1 MQGIFDCETTQVWEC
16 TDCGTQ
22 FLHPMMSEQEE
33 NDYYRN
39 YYESQKA
46 RHFESQTLA
55 KIQNDSFQHYNEY
68 KYFYLKLF
76 EDIKDILEIG
86 SGSGG
91 FLKFVCENRK
101 GINLVSV
108 EKSEANINFLK
119 SECDFYKEHQ
129 LLLVDSV
136 KEIPEKKFDLIF
148 AHGVFE
154 HLRNPLSFLKSMI
167 DLLRKDGK
175 IVLGVPNKYTPLVH
189 VYNLDEFQ
197 KFTYMKQHYYTFSEK
212 SFEVLALK
220 AGAAVAEFEYL
231 QAWGLDNTLS
241 WLRYRKPRNFWQ
253 LTKIL
258 SQETLRSYKE
268 DMRKNKTTDLIFVTL
283 KKKF

>member
-1 MQGIFDCETTQVWEC
+1 M
-16 TDCGTQ
+16 
-22 FLHPMMSEQEE
+22 
-33 NDYYRN
+33 
-39 YYESQKA
+39 
-46 RHFESQTLA
+46 
-55 KIQNDSFQHYNEY
+55 
-68 KYFYLKLF
+68 
-76 EDIKDILEIG
+76 
-86 SGSGG
+86 
-91 FLKFVCENRK
+91 
-101 GINLVSV
+101 
-108 EKSEANINFLK
+108 
-119 SECDFYKEHQ
+119 
-129 LLLVDSV
+129 
-136 KEIPEKKFDLIF
+136 
-148 AHGVFE
+148 
-154 HLRNPLSFLKSMI
+154 
-167 DLLRKDGK
+167 
-175 IVLGVPNKYTPLVH
+175 PNKYTPLVH

-258 SQETLRSYKE
+258 SQETLWSYKE